1 VHCGAGAL
9 RRGGMTSA
17 DEAAG
22 APAPPPLHY
31 RLARTLE
38 GHGGSVASVKF
49 SPDGQWCVCGICS
62 ALGGT

>member
-1 VHCGAGAL
+1 
-9 RRGGMTSA
+9 MTSA
-17 DEAAG
+17 DEAVG

-49 SPDGQWCVCGICS
+49 SPDGQWCVM
-62 ALGGT
+62 AARMQRAARLA

>member
-1 VHCGAGAL
+1 
-9 RRGGMTSA
+9 MTSA

-49 SPDGQWCVCGICS
+49 SPDGQWCVPDLQRLQRVS
-62 ALGGT
+62 